1 MIPITKLQGF
11 SEVVRSLTHTL
22 SMGLPLYLI
31 FLFIRK
37 HSYTYSKSYFPC
49 LYFLFGEKKK
59 GSFSFLF
66 ALLILCLYLSEVTG
80 WPGNCAYNR
89 SGTFTLFLDLLFKC

>member
-31 FLFIRK
+31 FLFLRK

-59 GSFSFLF
+59 RK
-66 ALLILCLYLSEVTG
+66 LLIFICITYSLPIFIRGYRLA
-80 WPGNCAYNR
+80 W
-89 SGTFTLFLDLLFKC
+89 